1 MADTTPEQDPGNASD
16 PGGNTPRGP
25 EAGAPAWLMKR
36 RVTIPEPPAR
46 HVPRPSLTER
56 CMRRRLTVLLAGG
69 GFGKTT
75 VLAECWREIRE
86 RGVAT
91 AWLSL
96 DGQHDPVLLDN
107 YLVFAFQRAGV
118 EVLESLRAGDTA
130 LDVPHRRRDLVLR
143 AIDAHG
149 GAQRWCWT
157 KSSG

>member
-1 MADTTPEQDPGNASD
+1 MADTTPEQDPGNAPD

-25 EAGAPAWLMKR
+25 EAGAPAWLMKH

-69 GFGKTT
+69 GFGKMT
-75 VLAECWREIRE
+75 VLAECWREMRE

-107 YLVFAFQRAGV
+107 YLVFAFQRAG
-118 EVLESLRAGDTA
+118 DTA
-130 LDVPHRRRDLVLR
+130 LDVPHRRMDLVLR
-143 AIDAHG
+143 AIDAHS